1 MMFRGWFVLCASFA
15 VAGSLYAQTS
25 GPASAP
31 AQPAWWRPAVIYE
44 VYPRSFADS
53 NNDGIGDLNGIAS
66 KLDYLEALGVDAI
79 WITPCF
85 PSPQKDFGYDV
96 SDYTNIDP
104 MYGTLADFDHLVEQA
119 RQHHIRVLMDFVLNH
134 TSDQNPWFLDSRSSR
149 TAAHRDWYIWRDGK
163 GPGQPPNN
171 WISDFGGPAWTWD
184 EKTGQYYYHYFEA
197 AQPDLNWRNPAV
209 EKAMFDAARFW
220 YDRGVAGFRLDAVDT
235 LFEDPKLHDNPYVNG
250 EMVNKYNDNL
260 AENHAVLRRLRS
272 VSDHYDA
279 VLLGETWTD
288 NISQLKQYYGDHG
301 DEIQLPMDFMF
312 ATINT
317 LSASKFRRQI
327 DSIESSGQW
336 PVFVITN
343 HDMERSYNRYGDGMH
358 DDAIAKLMAAL
369 YLTLRGTAVMYYGE
383 EIGMSNNDPTRLED
397 VQDPLGRKD
406 WPKNK
411 GRDGE
416 RTPMQW
422 SAEPNAGFTAG
433 KPWLPILASYKT
445 HNVATELDDPDS
457 ILSFYKALLH
467 LRRDNPA
474 LAGGDYLDVDP
485 DDPNLLCFLRSYEG
499 DSVLIALNLSS
510 QPQPLSLDLSRYGW
524 AEGKVSALL
533 STMKQTPADLRHATL
548 DPFAAVILQSE
559 RSPRDSASR
568 NESQPAPMRK

>member
-1 MMFRGWFVLCASFA
+1 MLGRGWAVMGMV
-15 VAGSLYAQTS
+15 VAGAFAGISGQEQGRVTAADAQS
-25 GPASAP
+25 
-31 AQPAWWRPAVIYE
+31 WWRHAVIYE

-53 NNDGIGDLNGIAS
+53 NNDGVGDLNGIAS
-66 KLDYLEALGVDAI
+66 KLDYLEALGVNAI
-79 WITPCF
+79 WITPCY

-104 MYGTLADFDHLVEQA
+104 MYGTLADFEQLVVKA

-149 TAAHRDWYIWRDGK
+149 SAAHRDWYIWRDGK

-171 WISDFGGPAWTWD
+171 WQSDFGGSTWTWD
-184 EKTGQYYYHYFEA
+184 PKTSQYYYHYFEA

-209 EKAMFDAARFW
+209 ERAMFNAARFW

-235 LFEDPKLHDNPYVNG
+235 LFEDPDLHDNPFVNG

-260 AENHAVLRRLRS
+260 AQNHEVLRRLRTL
-272 VSDHYDA
+272 SDRYNA

-288 NISQLKQYYGDHG
+288 NISQLKQYYGDHD
-301 DEIQLPMDFMF
+301 DEIQLPMNFMF
-312 ATINT
+312 ATINE
-317 LSASKFRRQI
+317 LSAPKFRHQI
-327 DSIESSGQW
+327 DSIESSGEW

-343 HDMERSYNRYGDGMH
+343 HDMERSYNRYGDGVH
-358 DDAIAKLMAAL
+358 NDQIAKLMAAL

-383 EIGMSNNDPTRLED
+383 EIGMRNNDPTRLED
-397 VQDPLGRKD
+397 VLDPLGRMD

-422 SAEPNAGFTAG
+422 SDSPNAGFTQG
-433 KPWLPILASYKT
+433 KPWLPIPATYKT
-445 HNVATELDDPDS
+445 YNVASELQQPDS
-457 ILSFYKALLH
+457 ILNFYKSLLR

-474 LAGGDYLDVDP
+474 LADGDYVDVAP
-485 DDPNLLCFLRSYEG
+485 DDAHVLCFLRRYQHR
-499 DSVLIALNLSS
+499 SVLVALNLSS
-510 QPQPLSLDLSRYGW
+510 QPQHLDADLARYGLGT
-524 AEGKVSALL
+524 ARVTTLL
-533 STMKQTPADLRHATL
+533 STMHNDPGDLRQARL
-548 DPFAAVILQSE
+548 DPFAALIVQV
-559 RSPRDSASR
+559 D
-568 NESQPAPMRK
+568 Q

>member
-1 MMFRGWFVLCASFA
+1 MVFRRWFVLCL
-15 VAGSLYAQTS
+15 SLVVLSSMHAQTS
-25 GPASAP
+25 RPAP
-31 AQPAWWRPAVIYE
+31 APTGRPWWRNAVIYE
-44 VYPRSFADS
+44 IYPRSFADS

-79 WITPCF
+79 WITPCY

-96 SDYTNIDP
+96 SDYAKIDR
-104 MYGTLADFDHLVEQA
+104 MYGTLADFDQLVQQA

-149 TAAHRDWYIWRDGK
+149 TSVHRDWYIWRDGK

-197 AQPDLNWRNPAV
+197 AQPDLNWRNPLV
-209 EKAMFDAARFW
+209 EQAMFNVARFW
-220 YDRGVAGFRLDAVDT
+220 YDHGVAGFRLDAVDT
-235 LFEDPKLHDNPYVNG
+235 LFEDPNLQDNPYVNG
-250 EMVNKYNDNL
+250 EMVNKNNDNL
-260 AENHAVLRRLRS
+260 PENHVVLRRLRS
-272 VSDHYDA
+272 VSDQSDA

-288 NISQLKQYYGDHG
+288 NIGQLRQYYGDQH
-301 DEIQLPMDFMF
+301 DEIQLPMNFMF

-317 LSASKFRRQI
+317 LSAPKFRHQI
-327 DSIESSGQW
+327 DSIESSGEW

-343 HDMERSYNRYGDGMH
+343 HDMERSYNRYGDGVH
-358 DDAIAKLMAAL
+358 NDQIAKLMAAL

-397 VQDPLGRKD
+397 VLDPLGRMD

-422 SAEPNAGFTAG
+422 NTGLNAGFTTG
-433 KPWLPILASYKT
+433 KPWLPVPASYKT
-445 HNVATELDDPDS
+445 HNVAVELSNRDS
-457 ILSFYKALLH
+457 ILNFYKALLR
-467 LRRDNPA
+467 LRRDNPTFA
-474 LAGGDYLDVDP
+474 SGDYVDVDP
-485 DDPNLLCFLRSYEG
+485 ENPNLLCFLRSYG
-499 DSVLIALNLSS
+499 DRSALVALNLTGQS
-510 QPQPLSLDLSRYGW
+510 QPLSLDLSRYGW
-524 AEGKVSALL
+524 GAQEASILL
-533 STMKQTPADLRHATL
+533 STMKQPPTDMHNATL
-548 DPFAAVILQSE
+548 DPFAVVILQSK
-559 RSPRDSASR
+559 P
-568 NESQPAPMRK
+568 

>member
-1 MMFRGWFVLCASFA
+1 MVSHRWFMLGLSFA
-15 VAGSLYAQTS
+15 VFGSLHAQS
-25 GPASAP
+25 SDPSHAP
-31 AQPAWWRPAVIYE
+31 ADHPWWRPAVIYE

-79 WITPCF
+79 WITPCY

-119 RQHHIRVLMDFVLNH
+119 RKHHIRVLMDFVLNH

-149 TAAHRDWYIWRDGK
+149 TSVHRDWYIWRDGK
-163 GPGQPPNN
+163 GPGEPPNN
-171 WISDFGGPAWTWD
+171 WISDFGGSAWTWD
-184 EKTGQYYYHYFEA
+184 AKTGQYYYHYFEA
-197 AQPDLNWRNPAV
+197 AQPDLNWRNPLV
-209 EKAMFDAARFW
+209 EKAMFNVARFW

-260 AENHAVLRRLRS
+260 PENHVVLRRLRRI
-272 VSDHYDA
+272 SDGYDA

-288 NISQLKQYYGDHG
+288 NIGQLKQYYGDHD
-301 DEIQLPMDFMF
+301 DEIQLPMNFMF
-312 ATINT
+312 ATVNT
-317 LSASKFRRQI
+317 LSAPKFRHQI
-327 DSIESSGQW
+327 DSIESSGEW

-343 HDMERSYNRYGDGMH
+343 HDMERSYNRYGDGVH
-358 DDAIAKLMAAL
+358 NDEIAKLMAAL

-383 EIGMSNNDPTRLED
+383 EIGMSNNDPTRLQD
-397 VQDPLGRKD
+397 VLDPLGRMD

-422 SAEPNAGFTAG
+422 SAAPNAGFTAG
-433 KPWLPILASYKT
+433 KPWLPIPASYKT
-445 HNVATELDDPDS
+445 HNVATELADPDS
-457 ILSFYKALLH
+457 ILNFYKTLLH
-467 LRRDNPA
+467 LRRDNPV
-474 LAGGDYLDVDP
+474 LASGDYIDVDP
-485 DDPNLLCFLRSYEG
+485 DNPNLLCFLRSYQG
-499 DSVLIALNLSS
+499 RSVLIALNLSG
-510 QPQPLSLDLSRYGW
+510 QPQPLSLDLARYGW
-524 AEGKVSALL
+524 GAGKASVLL
-533 STMKQTPADLRHATL
+533 STMQQPPTDPGNATL
-548 DPFAAVILQSE
+548 DPFAVVIIQSE
-559 RSPRDSASR
+559 RVPTSSASGSVVASAHVQ
-568 NESQPAPMRK
+568 N